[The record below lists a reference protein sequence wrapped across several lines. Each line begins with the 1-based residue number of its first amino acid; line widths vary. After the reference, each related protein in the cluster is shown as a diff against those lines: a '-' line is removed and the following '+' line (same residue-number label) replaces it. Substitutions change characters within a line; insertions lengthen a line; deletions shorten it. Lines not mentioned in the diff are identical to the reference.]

1 MCRQGD
7 TVVGDQCRHPH
18 MDHGS
23 QLPGSQATTYYLC
36 ERTSPFTNALPSM
49 DPCDLPPG
57 VLTSLVFNFFVG
69 FTSKRT
75 LFRLQDSYLS
85 LIEYREC
92 TIVVLIVYILVI
104 VLA

>member
-1 MCRQGD
+1 
-7 TVVGDQCRHPH
+7 
-18 MDHGS
+18 
-23 QLPGSQATTYYLC
+23 
-36 ERTSPFTNALPSM
+36 
-49 DPCDLPPG
+49 

-92 TIVVLIVYILVI
+92 TIVVLIVYILGI